1 MQYWLG
7 PHSTPHPMFSVA
19 LKWILPGIIGG
30 LALAF
35 PAQAAQLQSWRFDSN
50 QNRLEF
56 TTDVSVQPEVQLIPD
71 PTRLVVDLPGVSLN
85 QPTVKQAL
93 GSTVVRSI
101 RVGQFDNL
109 VTRIVVE
116 LAPNYSVDPT
126 AVKVRGT
133 SPNSWTIE
141 LPTPQRLDTI
151 ASTNPSDPGL
161 VGNSAPDNP
170 QPIPIPNE
178 PGLTSPSPSGFPPNS
193 NNGLTSAV
201 PEPTIPNVPIPL
213 PPPSSSVVSPPPITP
228 PVVTPPVSPP
238 TPVAA
243 LPSSVSLQINDI
255 SFTPDGIFLQ
265 TEGEIRDLKVK
276 RSRDNRRVTI
286 AIPNTAAN
294 PQLTGTAFE
303 PQFYGLKKLKVQQQG
318 KSTAP
323 ETEISFDVDPKSP
336 DWIASVNRWGVVLVP
351 KGGAAA
357 IKDGT
362 RPDTAQSLLQP
373 KSTGTPNEI
382 AAINNVQ
389 AISLGGTQLLIQ
401 TDGPISYTTGWMGNR
416 YRVSIRGARLA
427 PGVQAP
433 RVGVGSPLT
442 NVEVVQDQ
450 LGVHILSIPSP
461 GVRIAGIQ
469 RISGQAIVLTLLRTG
484 QTPPITSPNNPYP
497 NPAPPNPYPNPN
509 PQPLPTA
516 GRRIVVIDPGHGG
529 RDPGA
534 VGIGGLR
541 ETDVVLS
548 ISLDVSRILQQ
559 QGMVVY
565 LTRTDEREID
575 LEPRVALAERVRGNV
590 FVSIHANAI
599 SMSRPDVNGLETYY
613 APGSGAG
620 LQLARSIHQSVLGNI
635 NMGDRGVRAARFYV
649 IRNTSMPAALVE
661 TGFVTGA
668 ADAPRLADPGF
679 RRQMAEAI
687 ARGILNYLAGY

>member
-19 LKWILPGIIGG
+19 LKWILPGMIGG

-101 RVGQFDNL
+101 RVGQFDNR

-243 LPSSVSLQINDI
+243 LPSSASLRINDI

-294 PQLTGTAFE
+294 PQLTETAFE

-336 DWIASVNRWGVVLVP
+336 DWIASINRWGVVLVP

-668 ADAPRLADPGF
+668 ADAPRLANPGF